1 MLMMRALPL
10 IITLSL
16 SLLLLP
22 AYGIPD
28 VRPFNYSTYIDSSG
42 APVIIG
48 EVIND
53 GKEPI
58 KSVEVKASF
67 IDPSGEILDSG
78 SVLTAIDLIPPGQ
91 RAPFMIVGATE
102 YAPSVKSFEIQVI
115 NFAKGEVKPAKLEII
130 NVSEF
135 SDGVSEVRI
144 NGEIRNAGDKTATMS
159 KVYATFYDDSNRV
172 IGFASVNTEPAVIA
186 PDTGANFQLK
196 VHERIPSI
204 TSYTL
209 YAESEQFSTT
219 PYGLQTVANPLD
231 IGNKV
236 SVSRL
241 TLVDQQ
247 GNGIGKFAPNERGWI
262 KSDLKNRLSVEQD
275 FTYIVQIKDKD
286 GFPVELKWIDGVLEP
301 NMSLSPSISWT
312 PDEEGIYFAEI
323 FVWHSMENPI
333 PLSTS
338 IKTIILFVKA

>member
-1 MLMMRALPL
+1 MMRALA
-10 IITLSL
+10 IIAIIS
-16 SLLLLP
+16 SLLVLP
-22 AYGIPD
+22 AYSTPEIKL
-28 VRPFNYSTYIDSSG
+28 FNYSTYIDSSG
-42 APVIIG
+42 APVVVG

-53 GKEPI
+53 GKESV

-67 IDPSGEILDSG
+67 IDPSGKILDSG
-78 SVLTAIDLIPPGQ
+78 SALTLIDLIPPGH

-102 YAPSVKSFEIQVI
+102 YSFSVNSYELQVV
-115 NFAKGEVKPAKLEII
+115 NFAFGQSKPAKLEII
-130 NVSEF
+130 SA
-135 SDGVSEVRI
+135 SDFTDGINEVRI
-144 NGEIRNAGDKTATMS
+144 SGEIKNTGDKTTSMS

-172 IGFASVNTEPAVIA
+172 LGFASVNTEPESIA
-186 PDTGANFQLK
+186 PNAKASFKLN

-209 YAESEQFSTT
+209 YADSEQFSTA
-219 PYGLQTVANPLD
+219 PFGLQSVVNPAD

-241 TLVDQQ
+241 ALVDQQ
-247 GNGIGKFAPNERGWI
+247 GQGIGKFAPNERAWI
-262 KSDLKNRLSVEQD
+262 KSVLKSESSMEQD

-286 GFPVELKWIDGVLEP
+286 GFSVELKWINGVLEP
-301 NMSLSPSISWT
+301 HMSLTQSISWT
-312 PDEEGIYFAEI
+312 PDDEGIYFAEI
-323 FVWHSMENPI
+323 FVWHGMENPI